1 MPINFIPNDPKASGG
16 PPMRQK
22 TPRAERATTVAGYA
36 YVAHAPAA
44 PHPLGDPEF
53 LFWQSREAA
62 IAAVVTYEALAGKKV
77 TRWARSTPQ
86 RKLDLEPNEGI
97 DLNAYYNG
105 QSLSFF
111 EYTTGAKTTWS
122 GASTDVVAHE
132 AGHALLDQSR
142 PDLWYSSYTETN
154 AFHEAFGDCMAIL
167 TACADPATRAKVR
180 TKLRR
185 KNFVEATAEDLSD
198 GVLRALGPTHAAS
211 LPRRARNTFQW
222 TLPTSLPASGPPN
235 VLSSEVHSFARVF
248 TGCFYDTILSIL
260 RARIGASRTPSAV
273 QLDAAVKTAGKLLVR
288 AAAEAPESV
297 RFFQSVGRAMVLADQ
312 LANGGTNG
320 LAIRDAFLK
329 HNIALGSA
337 AMLAPV
343 SALAGRVQARAAA
356 GRGMLSGLAVQDLR
370 KRLHAAPTERL
381 LLQAQDIG
389 GRRVVRATHLRHVSL
404 GQLDKRLK
412 GVVAAAPQP
421 VLVEAVDNTAAI
433 LGGLPEPTASDDE
446 VRTFVETLLASDRI
460 AFAGTSARYGI
471 KAAAKKDTRLRLPTH
486 AVHKVGSTKLLQ
498 RVRFAC

>member
-44 PHPLGDPEF
+44 LHPLGDPEF

-77 TRWARSTPQ
+77 TRWARSTPL
-86 RKLDLEPNEGI
+86 RKLNLEPNEGI

-167 TACADPATRAKVR
+167 TAYADPPTRAKVR

-198 GVLRALGPTHAAS
+198 GVLRALGASHPAS

-222 TLPTSLPASGPPN
+222 ALPTSLPSSGPPN

-260 RARIGASRTPSAV
+260 RARHGARTPSAA

-288 AAAEAPESV
+288 AAAEAPANV

-312 LANGGTNG
+312 VANGGTNG

-343 SALAGRVQARAAA
+343 SALAGRVQARAAG
-356 GRGMLSGLAVQDLR
+356 GRGMLSGSAVQDLR
-370 KRLHAAPTERL
+370 RRLGATPSERL
-381 LLQAQDIG
+381 VVQAQDIG
-389 GRRVVRATHLRHVSL
+389 GRRVVRATHLRQVSL

-412 GVVAAAPQP
+412 GVVAAAPQL
-421 VLVEAVDNTAAI
+421 VLVEAVDKTAAI
-433 LGGLPEPTASDDE
+433 LGGLPEPAASDDE
-446 VRTFVETLLASDRI
+446 VRSFVETLLASNRI
-460 AFAGTSARYGI
+460 AFEGTSVRHGI
-471 KAAAKKDTRLRLPTH
+471 KAAAKKDTRMRLPTH
-486 AVHKVGSTKLLQ
+486 AVHKVGSTKVLQ